1 MWDCTHDG
9 EGQDV
14 IEYALLVAL
23 IAILGMAVLTLFGRH
38 IGNALNIVAGTS
50 ANAIP

>member
-1 MWDCTHDG
+1 MWDWTRY
-9 EGQDV
+9 EKGQDV

-23 IAILGMAVLTLFGRH
+23 IAILSMAVLTLFGRH
-38 IGNALNIVAGTS
+38 IGNTLNIVAGTS